1 MNGVLSDF
9 QRFKQISFLL
19 LFSLFCCPVPV
30 LKSYFIARV
39 NVDKYFLISYL
50 LVINGSIFM
59 FVYRMYVELTAED
72 TCTSEDLSK
81 DEFSCLAVSSHSFVM
96 IKKSISSSVLKK
108 P

>member
-1 MNGVLSDF
+1 MGYCLTFKDSNKSHFCFFFPCSAVL
-9 QRFKQISFLL
+9 FL
-19 LFSLFCCPVPV
+19 

-59 FVYRMYVELTAED
+59 FVYRMYVELTSED